1 MYREID
7 EVWNTIYL
15 SKNSIKDKF
24 ILMVSNLTNLDF
36 RYELRKSKIALVTNI
51 NFIKELK
58 YTTSIIKIPENNFN
72 NNDSKILDLISKYDE
87 QLEYVEEVLEFLNSL
102 KNIEIA
108 YVYYKYINYSSR
120 EELIMLLSLKKSRLQ
135 IIECDIF
142 EKFYIYFC
150 KK

>member
-15 SKNSIKDKF
+15 SKKSIKDKF

-72 NNDSKILDLISKYDE
+72 NNDSKILDLISTYDK

-120 EELIMLLSLKKSRLQ
+120 EELIRKLNYKKDSLLK
-135 IIECDIF
+135 IECDIF

>member
-15 SKNSIKDKF
+15 SKKSIKDKF

-36 RYELRKSKIALVTNI
+36 RYELRENKIILVTNI

-58 YTTSIIKIPENNFN
+58 YTSSIIKIPENNFN

-108 YVYYKYINYSSR
+108 YVYHKYINYSSR
-120 EELIMLLSLKKSRLQ
+120 EELIKKLNYKKDSLLK
-135 IIECDIF
+135 IECDIF
-142 EKFYIYFC
+142 EKFYICFC